1 MSTKEQEEPEED
13 DWSSFMCPQQA
24 KTGFAHYENMFVSL
38 SNNSKFHIKCVSALS
53 PLDMIDMYHGAQDAT
68 GNRIWTGA
76 LLFLEAF
83 ARPCLPPLSPRS
95 RDDKGYDPT
104 EASSKFDSEEGS
116 SMAKSSTIRHRLSKL
131 REEAIR
137 SKKILEMGA
146 GTGVSGLSILLS
158 DANVPKNVTFS
169 DFDPAAL
176 DLCRQN
182 CELNVIDKSRY
193 RIQPLRWG
201 SEQLPDDMDPELYD
215 TVIATDVLYDIA
227 SLPPLMLTA
236 SSLLKGRGY
245 FILSHVPRAAVQD
258 IARKGCGSAVASVEV
273 LTKLIVEEAS
283 KYHMCL
289 DCSNL
294 GIVEPTELSTL
305 WGHKS
310 LNEVT
315 FEDMTD
321 VGAAIFV
328 FRKRS
333 K

>member
-1 MSTKEQEEPEED
+1 MSPAGENRLRPLR
-13 DWSSFMCPQQA
+13 
-24 KTGFAHYENMFVSL
+24 GFALSL
-38 SNNSKFHIKCVSALS
+38 SDNAKLHIKCVSALS

-95 RDDKGYDPT
+95 RDDREHDPT
-104 EASSKFDSEEGS
+104 KASSKFDSEGAS
-116 SMAKSSTIRHRLSKL
+116 TAKSSTIRQRLSGL
-131 REEAIR
+131 REQAIT

-158 DANVPKNVTFS
+158 DENTPTHVTFS

-182 CELNVIDKSRY
+182 CELNVIDKARY
-193 RIQPLRWG
+193 RIRQLSWG
-201 SEQLPDDMDPELYD
+201 SEQLPGDVGPEWYD
-215 TVIATDVLYDIA
+215 TIIATDVLYDIA

-245 FILSHVPRAAVQD
+245 FILSHVPRASVQD
-258 IARKGCGSAVASVEV
+258 ISRKRCGSAVASVEV

-283 KYHMCL
+283 KYHLCL
-289 DCSNL
+289 DCSNH

-305 WGHKS
+305 WENRS
-310 LNEVT
+310 LNEAT
-315 FEDMTD
+315 FADMAD

-328 FRKRS
+328 FRKRP